1 LLVICARDL
10 QDHDAPMKI
19 ADALQ
24 EVAVFSDGDRLEGLK
39 QHLNPEWIEE
49 ALAASGT
56 VTLRRRRLPADQ
68 VLWMVIGMGLIRN
81 QSIEAVVDKLE
92 LALPDKKG
100 TLVAKSAISK
110 ARQRLGEDP
119 VSYLF
124 TVTADEWATRS
135 ADGDRWRGLALY
147 GLDGTTM
154 RVADSPE
161 NRKAF
166 GGAYSGVGQA
176 GYSRDSGYPQVRVVA
191 MMALRSHVLSAFR
204 FADYSTGE
212 ITLARDVWNEIPEQ
226 SLVIID
232 RNFLVKKDLIDLE
245 TSGDRHW
252 LSRTK
257 SNTKWAIVEKLGKD
271 DYLVEWEVHGKGL
284 PKNWTLRAIHY
295 KRKGCERATLLTSLV
310 DAEKYP
316 AKELIDLYHERWETE
331 IGYDELKT
339 HLLDRQET
347 IRSKTPTGVRQE
359 LWGIAL
365 AYNLVRLE
373 MERVAA
379 EAGVPPTRISFVAS
393 LHLIRDEFHT
403 LSLRTMKPGNVSA
416 RLLDLRRRLKRL
428 VLPPRRPDRR
438 YPRAVKLKMSNYAR
452 KRPSVRHAK

>member
-1 LLVICARDL
+1 VNLDE
-10 QDHDAPMKI
+10 
-19 ADALQ
+19 ALH
-24 EVAVFSDGDRLEGLK
+24 EVAAFSDGDRLEGLK

-56 VTLRRRRLPADQ
+56 VSLRRRRLPADQ
-68 VLWMVIGMGLIRN
+68 VVWMVVGMGLIRN
-81 QSIEAVVDKLE
+81 APIEWVVDKLE

-119 VSYLF
+119 LAYLF
-124 TVTADEWATRS
+124 AATAAEWATRS
-135 ADGDRWRGLALY
+135 ADAHRWRGLAIY

-161 NRKAF
+161 NRAAF
-166 GGAYSGVGQA
+166 GGQKA
-176 GYSRDSGYPQVRVVA
+176 GAGRGDSGYPQVRVVA

-204 FADYSTGE
+204 FADYHTGE
-212 ITLARDVWNEIPEQ
+212 TTLARDIWNEVPEE
-226 SLVIID
+226 SLVIVD
-232 RNFLVKKDLIDLE
+232 RNFLVKKDLIHLE
-245 TSGDRHW
+245 TSGNRHW

-257 SNTKWAIVEKLGKD
+257 VNTKWAIQEKLGKD
-271 DYLVEWEVHGKGL
+271 DYLVEWDVHETGL
-284 PKNWTLRAIHY
+284 PRTWTLRAIHY
-295 KRKGCERATLLTSLV
+295 KKKGFPRATLLTSLL

-316 AKELIDLYHERWETE
+316 AKELIALYHERWETE

-339 HLLDRQET
+339 HMLDRQEA
-347 IRSKTPTGVRQE
+347 IRSKTPAGVRQE

-365 AYNLVRLE
+365 AYNLVRVE

-393 LHLIRDEFHT
+393 LAWILDEFDT
-403 LSLRTMKPGNVSA
+403 LSLRTVTPGSVPASLA
-416 RLLDLRRRLKRL
+416 RLRQRLKRL
-428 VLPPRRPDRR
+428 VLPPRRQGRTF
-438 YPRAVKLKMSNYAR
+438 PRAVKVKMSNYPR
-452 KRPSVRHAK
+452 KRPTPSRPK

>member
-1 LLVICARDL
+1 
-10 QDHDAPMKI
+10 MKFD
-19 ADALQ
+19 DALH
-24 EVAVFSDGDRLEGLK
+24 EVAAFSDGDRLEGLK
-39 QHLNPEWIEE
+39 QHLGAEWIEE
-49 ALAASGT
+49 ALAASG
-56 VTLRRRRLPADQ
+56 VLTLRRRRLPAEQ
-68 VLWMVIGMGLIRN
+68 VIWMVIGMGLIRN

-100 TLVAKSAISK
+100 TLIAKSAISK

-119 VSYLF
+119 LAYLF
-124 TVTADEWATRS
+124 AATAAEWATRS
-135 ADGDRWRGLALY
+135 ADADRWRGLALY

-161 NRKAF
+161 NRESF
-166 GGAYSGVGQA
+166 GGACSGVSQY
-176 GYSRDSGYPQVRVVA
+176 GYYRDSGYPQVRAVA

-204 FADYSTGE
+204 FADYNTGE
-212 ITLARDVWNEIPEQ
+212 TTLARDIWNELPEQ

-232 RNFLVKKDLIDLE
+232 RNFLVKKDLVHLE
-245 TSGDRHW
+245 TSGNRHW

-257 SNTKWAIVEKLGKD
+257 VNTKWAIVEKLGKD
-271 DYLVEWEVHGKGL
+271 DYLVEWDLHATGL
-284 PKNWTLRAIHY
+284 PKTWTLRAIHY
-295 KRKGCERATLLTSLV
+295 RRKGCPRATLLTSLV

-316 AKELIDLYHERWETE
+316 AKELIALYHERWETE

-339 HLLDRQET
+339 HLLDRQEA
-347 IRSKTPTGVRQE
+347 IRSRTPMGVRQE

-379 EAGVPPTRISFVAS
+379 EAGVPPTRISFVSS

-403 LSLRTMKPGNVSA
+403 LSLRAMKPGNVPA

-428 VLPPRRPDRR
+428 ILPPRRPNRR
-438 YPRAVKLKMSNYAR
+438 YPRTVKLKMSNYDR
-452 KRPSVRHAK
+452 NRPKVRRAK